1 MNKREVIAAV
11 AERSGVNPEDCARVL
26 DSFEDVFTEEIT
38 GSKWKNAAFEQI
50 YGLLSL
56 IKEKENNKQ
65 DDLQALFRHRI
76 S

>member
-1 MNKREVIAAV
+1 MNKREVIATV

-26 DSFEDVFTEEIT
+26 DSFEDVFTVEIT
-38 GSKWKNAAFEQI
+38 GRKCKNAVFEQI

-56 IKEKENNKQ
+56 IKEKKNNKQ
-65 DDLQALFRHRI
+65 SNL

>member
-1 MNKREVIAAV
+1 MNKREVIATV

-26 DSFEDVFTEEIT
+26 DSFEEVLTEEIT
-38 GSKWKNAAFEQI
+38 GSKWKNAVFEQI

-56 IKEKENNKQ
+56 IKEKKNNKQ
-65 DDLQALFRHRI
+65 SNL

>member
-1 MNKREVIAAV
+1 MDKREVIAAV

-50 YGLLSL
+50 YGLLNL
-56 IKEKENNKQ
+56 IKEKKRKEKQ
-65 DDLQALFRHRI
+65 
-76 S
+76 

>member
-1 MNKREVIAAV
+1 MNKREVIATV

-26 DSFEDVFTEEIT
+26 GSFEDVFTEEIT
-38 GSKWKNAAFEQI
+38 GSKWKNTVFEQI

-56 IKEKENNKQ
+56 IKEKKNNKQ
-65 DDLQALFRHRI
+65 SNL